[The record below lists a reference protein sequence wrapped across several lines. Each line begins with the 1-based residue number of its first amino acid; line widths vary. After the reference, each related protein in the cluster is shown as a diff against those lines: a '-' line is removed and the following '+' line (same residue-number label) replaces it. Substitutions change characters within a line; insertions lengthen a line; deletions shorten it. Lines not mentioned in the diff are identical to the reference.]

1 MSIQATF
8 FDVHFTYKQL
18 LLPKSQERL
27 FRKKKKLFE
36 RRSSIHVIWRRAQ
49 ECIPKASH
57 HKYERLFQ
65 KQPFSSKKDA
75 LVILV
80 VLYELGDMKGLYRE
94 INTGNEK
101 QIPYLPMPHQRSR
114 QICNIQRGQLLQ
126 LVLCNHILYGNWKIS
141 IHLWRHGSKVSN
153 HLPLLAIPEV
163 A

>member
-1 MSIQATF
+1 MF
-8 FDVHFTYKQL
+8 FNVNTVLRFLTYILHTSSFYYQNHKSVFSGKQL
-18 LLPKSQERL
+18 VGWKAAKR
-27 FRKKKKLFE
+27 
-36 RRSSIHVIWRRAQ
+36 
-49 ECIPKASH
+49 CIPKASH

-153 HLPLLAIPEV
+153 HLPLLTIPEV